1 MRHSRSFRQLLGA
14 CALTLSA
21 AFAGSATAQDA
32 AKNTAVETVVPGQ
45 LTVLFNPASPP
56 TSFIKDGK
64 ATGMAVEIVEEIARR
79 HNLKVEFKAQAD
91 LAGALPAVSN
101 RQYDLAAMG
110 LMRTPEREAVV
121 DFSGSWYYGWFPLI
135 VDQSA
140 GLKGYKDLSGKTVG
154 INKGSIQER
163 YMLDNHPDIQLMA
176 FPNDTAAVAALN
188 AGKVDGVLTGSALLG
203 ETLKRFPHLT
213 VAARTPTPYPNAFP
227 VRKGN
232 ESLRKALDDGLR
244 ELVKDGTY
252 VKIFD
257 RWHVGDALPEPMYKD
272 YPGLEGQRAPG
283 VVAPRS

>member
-1 MRHSRSFRQLLGA
+1 MKRSSTLLRI
-14 CALTLSA
+14 TA
-21 AFAGSATAQDA
+21 AFALALGTAALQPAAAQDKPA
-32 AKNTAVETVVPGQ
+32 ALDTVAPGQ

-79 HNLKVEFKAQAD
+79 LNLKTEFKAHAD

-101 RQYDLAAMG
+101 WQYDLAAVG

-135 VDQSA
+135 VDRGA
-140 GLKGYKDLSGKTVG
+140 GIAGYKDLAGKVVG

-163 YMLDNHPDIQLMA
+163 YMSENHPDIKLMA

-203 ETLKRFPHLT
+203 ETLKRFPNLT

-227 VRKGN
+227 IRKGN
-232 ESLRKALDDGLR
+232 DALRKALDDGLKK
-244 ELVKDGTY
+244 LVKDGTY
-252 VKIFD
+252 IRIFD
-257 RWHVGDALPEPMYKD
+257 KWHAGDALPEPMYKD
-272 YPGLEGQRAPG
+272 YPLLETQRAPG
-283 VVAPRS
+283 VVPRS